1 MKTKHFFFITCVLA
15 FASCNNVEIPK
26 DGNSIIEINMA
37 MIDKQLV
44 DAEQSLKDQG
54 FDERPS
60 GNENYYREYF
70 RPELLAYLNTE
81 SFFTARQNDPYEE
94 VYLGFVDGIVNFAEA
109 TQQFVSDKVA
119 FEHFKAWDKYLNN
132 LRTDS
137 AKFYAEIDANEKSF
151 YLDGFFDEERTDYK
165 KELEDMGFSVGSR
178 KDYEDALKKLSLD
191 QSFSVIEKVGFINGQ
206 YVHLGYATKDY
217 ETSRPGFVIV
227 RRRKVEVTS
236 FSQKYYPQPKS
247 DISISE

>member
-1 MKTKHFFFITCVLA
+1 MKTKHFLLITCALVI
-15 FASCNNVEIPK
+15 ASCNNVEIPK
-26 DGNSIIEINMA
+26 NGNSMIEINMA

-44 DAEQSLKDQG
+44 DAEQFLTDQG
-54 FDERPS
+54 FDERS
-60 GNENYYREYF
+60 NMNGYRDYY
-70 RPELLAYLNTE
+70 RPELLAYLNADN
-81 SFFTARQNDPYEE
+81 FFTARENDPYER
-94 VYLGFVDGIVNFAEA
+94 VYFKSVDGIVNYAEA
-109 TQQFVSDKVA
+109 TQQFASDKVA